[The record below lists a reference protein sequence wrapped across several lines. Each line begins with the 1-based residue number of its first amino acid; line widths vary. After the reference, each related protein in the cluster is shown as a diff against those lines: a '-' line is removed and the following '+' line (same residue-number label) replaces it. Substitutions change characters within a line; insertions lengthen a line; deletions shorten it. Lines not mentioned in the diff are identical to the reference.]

1 VERSVLFVSL
11 NTNKSQHE
19 MSQSQT
25 SKTLDFQ
32 KQMTNLA
39 KSLSQAHRKLI
50 NKFSLITNI
59 TPKL

>member
-11 NTNKSQHE
+11 ETNKYQHE

-25 SKTLDFQ
+25 SKILNFQ

-39 KSLSQAHRKLI
+39 KSLSQTHRKLI
-50 NKFSLITNI
+50 NQFLLITNI

>member
-11 NTNKSQHE
+11 KTSKSQHE

-25 SKTLDFQ
+25 YKTLDFQ

-39 KSLSQAHRKLI
+39 KSLSQTHRKLI
-50 NKFSLITNI
+50 NQFSLITNI

>member
-1 VERSVLFVSL
+1 VLFVSL
-11 NTNKSQHE
+11 ETNKYQHE

-25 SKTLDFQ
+25 SKTLNFQ

-39 KSLSQAHRKLI
+39 KSLSQTHRKLI
-50 NKFSLITNI
+50 NQFSLITDI